1 MKKLLEG
8 SISNRIQLMFPLSIT
23 EPGGQRWV
31 NRAIWNKQGLPE
43 RGEQFLSA
51 MVTDDSSPWSRL
63 KRVDGE
69 EEEKQ
74 THLLRLHT

>member
-1 MKKLLEG
+1 MGEQGHLEQA
-8 SISNRIQLMFPLSIT
+8 RP
-23 EPGGQRWV
+23 P
-31 NRAIWNKQGLPE
+31 PE

-51 MVTDDSSPWSRL
+51 MVTDDSSQWSRL